1 MKKLYIIKR
10 SKMHGKGL
18 FAKCD
23 IEEGTKVVQY
33 RGKKIT
39 KSQSDKIAEKQ
50 INKASKKISLGQVY
64 IFTLNKKHDIDGNY
78 SYNTAR
84 LINHSCYPN
93 CETDIVKGKIW
104 IISTKKIKKGEE
116 ITYDYGFEFD
126 KDDYEEHICKCG
138 LKNCIGYIVISSS
151 WKKLAKHLKKNGK
164 TREAKRVI
172 RGLIHSEFTDI

>member
-1 MKKLYIIKR
+1 MR
-10 SKMHGKGL
+10 
-18 FAKCD
+18 D
-23 IEEGTKVVQY
+23 TKHLE
-33 RGKKIT
+33 KHAN
-39 KSQSDKIAEKQ
+39 KIAEKQ